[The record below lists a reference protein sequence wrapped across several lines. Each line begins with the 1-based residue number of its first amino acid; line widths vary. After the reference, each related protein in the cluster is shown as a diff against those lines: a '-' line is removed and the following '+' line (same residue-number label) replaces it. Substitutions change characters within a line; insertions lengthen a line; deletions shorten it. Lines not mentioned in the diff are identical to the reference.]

1 MNAGAYGG
9 ELKDV
14 VESVVF
20 LYVPDQGLYEIA
32 NADCGFG
39 YRQSVF
45 QKKAG
50 CVLLSAV
57 FRLTP
62 GDRQAISERMQE
74 LGEKRREKQPL
85 DLPSAGSA
93 FRRPEGHF
101 AAKLIEDAG
110 MKGYAVGDAQVSEK
124 HAGFVVNRGNAC
136 SHDVYDLMM
145 HVRNE
150 VYRQSGV
157 FLEPE
162 IIILPPDYHLEDK
175 SPKLKGN
182 VVFPT
187 AQAAE

>member
-1 MNAGAYGG
+1 
-9 ELKDV
+9 
-14 VESVVF
+14 
-20 LYVPDQGLYEIA
+20 
-32 NADCGFG
+32 
-39 YRQSVF
+39 
-45 QKKAG
+45 
-50 CVLLSAV
+50 
-57 FRLTP
+57 
-62 GDRQAISERMQE
+62 MQE

-162 IIILPPDYHLEDK
+162 IIILPPEYHLEDK

-187 AQAAE
+187 AHAAE

>member
-1 MNAGAYGG
+1 
-9 ELKDV
+9 
-14 VESVVF
+14 
-20 LYVPDQGLYEIA
+20 
-32 NADCGFG
+32 
-39 YRQSVF
+39 
-45 QKKAG
+45 
-50 CVLLSAV
+50 
-57 FRLTP
+57 
-62 GDRQAISERMQE
+62 MQE
-74 LGEKRREKQPL
+74 LGEKRRAKQPL

-150 VYRQSGV
+150 VYRQSGI

-162 IIILPPDYHLEDK
+162 IIMLPPDYHLEDR
-175 SPKLKGN
+175 SPKLKRN
-182 VVFPT
+182 AVFPT
-187 AQAAE
+187 AQAVE

>member
-1 MNAGAYGG
+1 
-9 ELKDV
+9 
-14 VESVVF
+14 
-20 LYVPDQGLYEIA
+20 
-32 NADCGFG
+32 
-39 YRQSVF
+39 
-45 QKKAG
+45 
-50 CVLLSAV
+50 
-57 FRLTP
+57 
-62 GDRQAISERMQE
+62 
-74 LGEKRREKQPL
+74 
-85 DLPSAGSA
+85 
-93 FRRPEGHF
+93 
-101 AAKLIEDAG
+101 

-162 IIILPPDYHLEDK
+162 IIILPPEYHLEDK